1 MISSERDPGP
11 NEEVTLGSSDLSI
24 VCFQSKKV
32 EFFFS
37 GIVESS
43 LRRTVDS

>member
-1 MISSERDPGP
+1 MISSEKDLGP
-11 NEEVTLGSSDLSI
+11 NEEVTIGSSDLSI

-43 LRRTVDS
+43 LRPTVDS